1 MVAMLECCKVCSVN
15 THIGTERAPYT
26 KLSGP
31 MEPIQGWRLQFP
43 EMLHYQWQDV
53 GSPLWPGVKMNSPW
67 SGDMNSPMNKKFK
80 MRVKWCA
87 LHFGSGIGWYCWIS
101 RNLGKPS
108 TLTSTLRLWLRWG
121 LKLPKSG
128 QRRQLFSYNTI
139 TSVPIPVW
147 WPWSTLQ
154 VLSGLPYHTHH
165 TVWNWHLLISMFL
178 GRLKM
183 DVMGKI
189 FLATTPL

>member
-1 MVAMLECCKVCSVN
+1 MLQSLQREYTHRNRKSTLYKIVRTYGTNTRLKVTVSWNASLPVTRC
-15 THIGTERAPYT
+15 
-26 KLSGP
+26 
-31 MEPIQGWRLQFP
+31 
-43 EMLHYQWQDV
+43 
-53 GSPLWPGVKMNSPW
+53 GVTTMTWSQNDSPW

-165 TVWNWHLLISMFL
+165 MVWNWHLLISMFL

-183 DVMGKI
+183 DFMGNI